1 VWLGLVSVVPLEN
14 TRKGSERSNYMGDL
28 SAGTDLSEVI
38 DRKSFI
44 VGMIAAFAEC
54 LAYECKKAAFS
65 PPFLAED
72 YERVHD
78 EAVKIAREQGIYLCY
93 EENADIP
100 AEKRVN
106 WFVMYKYPE
115 VLDEYKRLRNRGYN
129 PAWDLEKF
137 YGFLSYGI
145 VWGKDAEKVI
155 PEIREKKAQGDT
167 VSRILFS
174 SGGWPITKS

>member
-1 VWLGLVSVVPLEN
+1 
-14 TRKGSERSNYMGDL
+14 MGDF
-28 SAGTDLSEVI
+28 SVGTDSSEVI
-38 DRKSFI
+38 DRKAFI

-72 YERVHD
+72 YEAVHD
-78 EAVKIAREQGIYLCY
+78 EAEKIAKEQGIYLWY
-93 EENADIP
+93 EENVDIP

-115 VLDEYKRLRNRGYN
+115 VLDEYKRLRKQGYN

-145 VWGKDAEKVI
+145 VWGKDADKVI
-155 PEIREKKAQGDT
+155 PKIRGKKAQEDT

-174 SGGWPITKS
+174 SGGWPISTS